1 MLLLR
6 KTNIE
11 EEELV
16 DLVLS
21 CARRHH
27 AGCNQLSKLLTESF
41 PSAETVKLGSV
52 ETLVRALVGASRTR
66 TEWAQS
72 APDQDEESTA
82 IFLKNMDEVQAAGR
96 ENKDLVCVP
105 KDFLTKLLSRLDEL
119 SASLEEQRREF
130 FLIWKHASKRIFDLL
145 PTN

>member
-1 MLLLR
+1 MAAKEAILSLLR

-16 DLVLS
+16 DLVLA

-41 PSAETVKLGSV
+41 PSAETVKLGPV

-82 IFLKNMDEVQAAGR
+82 ILLKNMDEVQADRR
-96 ENKDLVCVP
+96 ESKDLVCVP

-130 FLIWKHASKRIFDLL
+130 V
-145 PTN
+145 